1 MLSLKNSIISFLMI
15 LTVGWCLWSIFDSKR
30 AMTSTATEE
39 ATTRPD
45 AFMENVVATIINDE
59 GKPTLKVE
67 APKMVHFP
75 DDTTSIETPH
85 ITLYRES
92 PEPWSID
99 SHFAKATQGLDK
111 IYFWENVVI
120 HHANDSAN
128 PTTTMTTST
137 LTVFP
142 DKQIAQT
149 DDNVTVVQPST
160 TIHGLGMMA
169 NLQEGTVQL
178 LSKAQGEYIPNAS

>member
-1 MLSLKNSIISFLMI
+1 MLSLKNLIISFLMI
-15 LTVGWCLWSIFDSKR
+15 LTLGLSLWSIVDSKR
-30 AMTSTATEE
+30 SKVTTTE
-39 ATTRPD
+39 TTHRPD
-45 AFMENVVATIINDE
+45 AFIENVVATIISTE

-67 APKMVHFP
+67 APKMVHYP
-75 DDTTSIETPH
+75 DDDTTDIETPH

-120 HHANDSAN
+120 HHTNDNAN

-149 DDNVTVVQPST
+149 DDNVTVIQPST
-160 TIHGLGMMA
+160 TIHGLGMLA
-169 NLQEGTVQL
+169 NLHEGTVQL